1 MRLGGRV
8 QGVGMRWFVHRC
20 AGLHG
25 VTGTVRNAA
34 DGTVEIHAEG
44 DAVALT
50 AFVEDVRR
58 GPVSARVEPIEESWS
73 EGPARYAGFSIV
85 G

>member
-1 MRLGGRV
+1 M
-8 QGVGMRWFVHRC
+8 QGVGMRWFVHQC
-20 AGLHG
+20 AGRHG

-34 DGTVEIHAEG
+34 DGTVEINAEG
-44 DAVALT
+44 DAEVLVAF
-50 AFVEDVRR
+50 AEDVRS
-58 GPVSARVEPIEESWS
+58 GPVSARVEPIDESWS